1 MALLLD
7 TSLWID
13 FTRARSPRALK
24 QQIAPYVLDPQAH
37 LAEPV
42 VFELL
47 RFARPEEQAQLEQ
60 QFATL
65 PVLETPKTLWRDAAR
80 LGQSCR
86 AAGLT
91 LLSLDLLIGSLAIH
105 HQATVVSFD
114 RDFEAMARVSE
125 LRVQLLER
133 VG

>member
-13 FTRARSPRALK
+13 FTRARSPLALK
-24 QQIAPYVLDPQAH
+24 RQIAPYVLDPEAH

-42 VFELL
+42 AFELL
-47 RFARPEEQAQLEQ
+47 RFARPEEVEPLQM

-65 PVLETPKTLWRDAAR
+65 PLLPTPAGLWREAAA
-80 LGQSCR
+80 LGQACR

-91 LLSLDLLIGSLAIH
+91 VLSLDLLIAAIAIH
-105 HQATVVSFD
+105 HRAWLVTFD
-114 RDFEAMARVSE
+114 RDVEAIAAVSA
-125 LRVQLLER
+125 LQVQRLER
-133 VG
+133 RG

>member
-13 FTRARSPRALK
+13 FTRQRSPRVLK

-47 RFARPEEQAQLEQ
+47 RFARPVEQVQLEQ

-65 PVLETPKTLWRDAAR
+65 PVLETPPTLWRDAAR

-105 HQATVVSFD
+105 HQATLVSFD
-114 RDFEAMARVSE
+114 RDFEAMARVSD
-125 LRVQLLER
+125 LRVQVLER